1 MLPLEEIKKY
11 SNTVCEQIRWK
22 KVRPDIAKEMENH
35 LNDQRDYYL
44 SQGDEEDTATQKAI
58 QEMGDAVSIGLA
70 MDKTYRPRPQ
80 WLLILLTVTLML
92 VGTGVR
98 YIVNSS
104 EYSLNKNFSMIP
116 TVLALIIFIAAYFL
130 DFTAL
135 AKYPKS
141 CYFLLLIISLIGL
154 TFGPQVNGRAWFSFG
169 PFSVSL
175 AYLALLFPLTY
186 ALFIYAMRNKGVWG
200 ILLCGAGYLP
210 YAVILLLV
218 PSTSG
223 FVIYTF
229 TSLILLLTAT
239 IKGWFGGNWKRGL
252 LLILIPFGISVISM
266 VAIFLIQ
273 PPYRNDRLQVLLD
286 PDSTPKGYQIIMIR
300 EIMSGAVFTG
310 QGTVSQN
317 YGEMLSGSWFG
328 SDMVLTML
336 THQYGW
342 IVFLGIALLFAAFL
356 ALGFYYISRQRSV
369 LGMLVALSILMI
381 LVFQTVFYML
391 LNLGYGLFFSTLSLP
406 LISYGNA
413 ALLLDAGLIGIML
426 SVFRTGESLRDRT
439 WLQRKERSL
448 ISYEEGNLIIHLR
461 D

>member
-1 MLPLEEIKKY
+1 MLPLDEIKKY

-70 MDKTYRPRPQ
+70 MDKTYRPKPQ
-80 WLLILLTVTLML
+80 WLLILLTVTLIL

-98 YIVNSS
+98 YIINSS
-104 EYSLNKNFSMIP
+104 DYSLESFSMVP
-116 TVLALIIFIAAYFL
+116 TILALIIFVAAYFL

-135 AKYPKS
+135 AKYPKT
-141 CYFLLLIISLIGL
+141 CYFLLLLLSVISL
-154 TFGPQVNGRAWFSFG
+154 TFGREVNGRAWFSFG
-169 PFSVSL
+169 RFGVSL
-175 AYLALLFPLTY
+175 SYLALIFPLAY
-186 ALFIYAMRNKGVWG
+186 ALFIYAMRNKGTLG

-239 IKGWFGGNWKRGL
+239 IKGWFGGKWKKGL

-266 VAIFLIQ
+266 VAIFLLQ
-273 PPYRNDRLQVLLD
+273 PYRNARLQALLD
-286 PDSTPKGYQIIMIR
+286 PYSTPKGYQIIMIR

-342 IVFLGIALLFAAFL
+342 IVFLGIVLLFAAFL

-381 LVFQTVFYML
+381 LVFQTVFYIL

-406 LISYGNA
+406 LVSYGNA

-439 WLQRKERSL
+439 GLQTKGHSL
-448 ISYEEGNLIIHLR
+448 VSYEEGNLIIHLR